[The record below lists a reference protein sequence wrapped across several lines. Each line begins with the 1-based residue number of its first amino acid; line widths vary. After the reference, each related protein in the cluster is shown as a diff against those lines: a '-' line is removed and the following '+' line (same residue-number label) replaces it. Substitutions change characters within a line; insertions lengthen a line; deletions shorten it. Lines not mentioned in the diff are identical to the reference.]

1 MRNNNKYN
9 MICKLLWVNRSK
21 NKKSAKNGGIFMR
34 KFKAVD
40 AVCIMVLAG
49 IVGFFMGAFL
59 DNSMGGAILFSMV
72 AGFACVVH
80 AIGDREE

>member
-1 MRNNNKYN
+1 
-9 MICKLLWVNRSK
+9 
-21 NKKSAKNGGIFMR
+21 MR

-59 DNSMGGAILFSMV
+59 DNSMGAILFSMV

>member
-1 MRNNNKYN
+1 M
-9 MICKLLWVNRSK
+9 
-21 NKKSAKNGGIFMR
+21 
-34 KFKAVD
+34 D

-80 AIGDREE
+80 AIGDREEWMKRKSERKRRENAKEV

>member
-1 MRNNNKYN
+1 
-9 MICKLLWVNRSK
+9 
-21 NKKSAKNGGIFMR
+21 MR

-72 AGFACVVH
+72 AGFVCVVH
-80 AIGDREE
+80 AIGDREEWMKRKSERKRRENAKEV

>member
-1 MRNNNKYN
+1 
-9 MICKLLWVNRSK
+9 
-21 NKKSAKNGGIFMR
+21 MR

-72 AGFACVVH
+72 AGFVCVVH

>member
-1 MRNNNKYN
+1 
-9 MICKLLWVNRSK
+9 
-21 NKKSAKNGGIFMR
+21 MR

-40 AVCIMVLAG
+40 ADCIMLLAG

-80 AIGDREE
+80 AIGDREEWMKRKSERKRRENAKEV

>member
-1 MRNNNKYN
+1 
-9 MICKLLWVNRSK
+9 
-21 NKKSAKNGGIFMR
+21 MR

-49 IVGFFMGAFL
+49 IVGFFIGAFL

-80 AIGDREE
+80 AIGDRGRVNGKEERTQRKRK

>member
-1 MRNNNKYN
+1 
-9 MICKLLWVNRSK
+9 
-21 NKKSAKNGGIFMR
+21 MR

-59 DNSMGGAILFSMV
+59 GNSMGGAILFSIV

-80 AIGDREE
+80 AIGDREEWMKRKSERKRRENAKEV

>member
-1 MRNNNKYN
+1 MHGK
-9 MICKLLWVNRSK
+9 KK
-21 NKKSAKNGGIFMR
+21 NKENGFLKKPENGGIFMR

>member
-1 MRNNNKYN
+1 
-9 MICKLLWVNRSK
+9 
-21 NKKSAKNGGIFMR
+21 MR

-59 DNSMGGAILFSMV
+59 DNSMGGAILFSMI

-80 AIGDREE
+80 AIGDREEWMKRKSERKRRENAKEV

>member
-1 MRNNNKYN
+1 
-9 MICKLLWVNRSK
+9 
-21 NKKSAKNGGIFMR
+21 MR

-49 IVGFFMGAFL
+49 IVGFFMGDFL

-80 AIGDREE
+80 AIGDSEEWMKRKSERKRRENAKEV

>member
-1 MRNNNKYN
+1 MDAACTIQDSIHVFSLVRKYVSR
-9 MICKLLWVNRSK
+9 IL
-21 NKKSAKNGGIFMR
+21 GTYQ
-34 KFKAVD
+34 
-40 AVCIMVLAG
+40 

>member
-1 MRNNNKYN
+1 MDAACTIQDSIHVFSLVRKYVSR
-9 MICKLLWVNRSK
+9 IL
-21 NKKSAKNGGIFMR
+21 GTYQ
-34 KFKAVD
+34 
-40 AVCIMVLAG
+40 
-49 IVGFFMGAFL
+49 IVGFFIGAFL

>member
-1 MRNNNKYN
+1 
-9 MICKLLWVNRSK
+9 
-21 NKKSAKNGGIFMR
+21 MR

-40 AVCIMVLAG
+40 AGCIMVLAG

>member
-1 MRNNNKYN
+1 
-9 MICKLLWVNRSK
+9 
-21 NKKSAKNGGIFMR
+21 MR

-59 DNSMGGAILFSMV
+59 DNSMGEWMKRKSERKR
-72 AGFACVVH
+72 
-80 AIGDREE
+80 RENAKEV

>member
-1 MRNNNKYN
+1 MK
-9 MICKLLWVNRSK
+9 
-21 NKKSAKNGGIFMR
+21 

-49 IVGFFMGAFL
+49 
-59 DNSMGGAILFSMV
+59 
-72 AGFACVVH
+72 FACVVH

>member
-1 MRNNNKYN
+1 
-9 MICKLLWVNRSK
+9 
-21 NKKSAKNGGIFMR
+21 MR

-49 IVGFFMGAFL
+49 IVGFFIGAFL
-59 DNSMGGAILFSMV
+59 DSSMGGAILFSMI

-80 AIGDREE
+80 AIVNKEE

>member
-1 MRNNNKYN
+1 
-9 MICKLLWVNRSK
+9 
-21 NKKSAKNGGIFMR
+21 MR

-59 DNSMGGAILFSMV
+59 DNSMGGDILFSIV